1 MGIFAHEYW
10 TVYDGCQKLKYRIK
24 QINDK
29 YCSTPNRSK
38 NEMIALRRLRNNKN
52 IIIKAADKGGGIGV
66 LNTMDYESKM
76 LDRLNNTPAYIKV
89 NEKDFNP
96 LALYNEYL
104 EIAFKLKPYLT
115 NKQFNWLCDT

>member
-29 YCSTPNRSK
+29 YRSTPNRSK

-52 IIIKAADKGGGIGV
+52 IIIKAADKGGRYWC
-66 LNTMDYESKM
+66 T
-76 LDRLNNTPAYIKV
+76 
-89 NEKDFNP
+89 
-96 LALYNEYL
+96 
-104 EIAFKLKPYLT
+104 
-115 NKQFNWLCDT
+115 